1 MSEYN
6 CEKCNYSTKYAQNF
20 KRHINSSKH
29 KKNICAPIDG
39 VKKYICECGKKYKY
53 HTGLAKHKH
62 KWKFKNEQKEEKEKE
77 EKEKKEKQ
85 KDEEIQLLKAAIAEI
100 KLQQKNDH
108 SKHTTI
114 LEAVNTMVKN
124 SKELTEATKK
134 IAENGGSG
142 NNYTDCYNQKMTIN
156 VFLNEE
162 CKNAMNLTDFV
173 DQFKV
178 SLEDLHY
185 TRDNGFAQG
194 ITNIFTKQLKNMDPT
209 TRPIHCSDSKRLQF
223 YVKDENEWVKDTDG
237 EKLNSTIN
245 KIKIKQANSLT
256 EWELDHPDFIKDPKL
271 TDEWCSI
278 MAKIAPESKNDI
290 PKIKRSFAK
299 YYELKEAMDKIKN

>member
-1 MSEYN
+1 MTTIFR
-6 CEKCNYSTKYAQNF
+6 CEICNYKTKSGFNYN
-20 KRHINSSKH
+20 RHINSSKH
-29 KKNICAPIDG
+29 KKKVCPQIIE
-39 VKKYICECGKKYKY
+39 KKTFVCECGKKYKFQS
-53 HTGLAKHKH
+53 GLSKHKH
-62 KWKFKNEQKEEKEKE
+62 KCKFVFEEKIQITTTEKNE
-77 EKEKKEKQ
+77 
-85 KDEEIQLLKAAIAEI
+85 EIELLKAEIAD
-100 KLQQKNDH
+100 LKNQRKQDQ
-108 SKHTTI
+108 SVI
-114 LEAVNTMVKN
+114 LEAVQQ
-124 SKELTEATKK
+124 LTENTNK
-134 IAENGGSG
+134 IVENAGAG

-178 SLEDLHY
+178 SLEDLQY

-194 ITNIFTKQLKNMDPT
+194 ITNIFTKQLKDMDPT

-223 YVKDENEWVKDTDG
+223 YVKDENEWVKDSDG
-237 EKLNSTIN
+237 TQLDSTIN

-256 EWELDHPDFIKDPKL
+256 EWELEHPDFIKDPKL
-271 TDEWCSI
+271 TDEWCSM

-299 YYELKEAMDKIKN
+299 YFEIKEAMKKTKN

>member
-1 MSEYN
+1 MNEYK
-6 CEKCNYSTKYAQNF
+6 CERCNYSTKYAQNF

-29 KKNICAPIDG
+29 KKKVCAPIDG
-39 VKKYICECGKKYKY
+39 IKKYVCECGKKYKFQS
-53 HTGLAKHKH
+53 GLSKHKH
-62 KWKFKNEQKEEKEKE
+62 KCKFVFEEKLQIKTTE
-77 EKEKKEKQ
+77 
-85 KDEEIQLLKAAIAEI
+85 KDEEIEQLKAAIAEI
-100 KLQQKNDH
+100 KLQQKQQQEKETKNN
-108 SKHTTI
+108 SI
-114 LEAVNTMVKN
+114 LLETVQQ
-124 SKELTEATKK
+124 L
-134 IAENGGSG
+134 AENTNKIVENAGAG

-178 SLEDLHY
+178 SLEDLQY

-194 ITNIFTKQLKNMDPT
+194 ITNIFTKQLKDMDPT

-223 YVKDENEWVKDTDG
+223 YVKDENEWVKDSDG
-237 EKLNSTIN
+237 KQLDSTIN

-256 EWELDHPDFIKDPKL
+256 QWELDHPGFIKDPKL
-271 TDEWCSI
+271 TDEWCSM

-299 YYELKEAMDKIKN
+299 YFEIKEAMKKAKN

>member
-1 MSEYN
+1 MNEYK
-6 CEKCNYSTKYAQNF
+6 CERCNYSTKYAQNF

-29 KKNICAPIDG
+29 KKKVCAPIDET
-39 VKKYICECGKKYKY
+39 KKYVCECGKKYKFQS
-53 HTGLAKHKH
+53 GLAKHKH
-62 KWKFKNEQKEEKEKE
+62 KCKFINEQKEEKEKE
-77 EKEKKEKQ
+77 EKEKLENQRDK
-85 KDEEIQLLKAAIAEI
+85 EIQLLKAELADL
-100 KLQQKNDH
+100 KLQQEKDTQNA
-108 SKHTTI
+108 SKL
-114 LEAVNTMVKN
+114 LETVQQ
-124 SKELTEATKK
+124 L
-134 IAENGGSG
+134 AENTNKIVENAGAG

-178 SLEDLHY
+178 SLEDLQY

-194 ITNIFTKQLKNMDPT
+194 ITNIFTKQLKDMDPT

-223 YVKDENEWVKDTDG
+223 YVKDENEWVKDSDG
-237 EKLNSTIN
+237 KQLDSTIN

-256 EWELDHPDFIKDPKL
+256 EWELEHPDFIKDPKL
-271 TDEWCSI
+271 TDEWCSM

-299 YYELKEAMDKIKN
+299 YFEIKEAMKKAKN

>member
-1 MSEYN
+1 MSEYK
-6 CEKCNYSTKYAQNF
+6 CEICNYSTNYIQNYN
-20 KRHINSSKH
+20 RHINSSKH
-29 KKNICAPIDG
+29 KNKVCPQ
-39 VKKYICECGKKYKY
+39 KKVIKKKTFVCECGKKYKFQS
-53 HTGLAKHKH
+53 GLSKHKH
-62 KWKFKNEQKEEKEKE
+62 KCKFVFEEKIQITTTEKNE
-77 EKEKKEKQ
+77 
-85 KDEEIQLLKAAIAEI
+85 EIELLKAEIAD
-100 KLQQKNDH
+100 LKNQRKQDQ
-108 SKHTTI
+108 SVI
-114 LEAVNTMVKN
+114 LEAVQQ
-124 SKELTEATKK
+124 LTENTNK
-134 IAENGGSG
+134 IVENAGAG

-178 SLEDLHY
+178 SLEDLQY

-194 ITNIFTKQLKNMDPT
+194 ITNIFTKQLKDMDPT

-223 YVKDENEWVKDTDG
+223 YVKDENEWVKDSDG
-237 EKLNSTIN
+237 KQLDSTIN

-256 EWELDHPDFIKDPKL
+256 QWELDHPGFIKDPKL
-271 TDEWCSI
+271 TDEWCSM

-299 YYELKEAMDKIKN
+299 YFEIKEAMKKAKN

>member
-1 MSEYN
+1 MNEYK
-6 CEKCNYSTKYAQNF
+6 CERCNYSTKYAQNF

-29 KKNICAPIDG
+29 KKKVCAPIDG
-39 VKKYICECGKKYKY
+39 IKKYVCECGKKYKFQS
-53 HTGLAKHKH
+53 GLSKHKH
-62 KWKFKNEQKEEKEKE
+62 KCKFVFEEKLQIKTTE
-77 EKEKKEKQ
+77 
-85 KDEEIQLLKAAIAEI
+85 KDEEIEQLKAAIAEI
-100 KLQQKNDH
+100 KLQQKQQQEKETKNN
-108 SKHTTI
+108 SI
-114 LEAVNTMVKN
+114 LLETVQQ
-124 SKELTEATKK
+124 L
-134 IAENGGSG
+134 AENTNKIVENAGAG

-178 SLEDLHY
+178 SLEDLKY

-194 ITNIFTKQLKNMDPT
+194 ITNIFTKQLKDMDPT

-223 YVKDENEWVKDTDG
+223 YVKDENEWVKDSDG
-237 EKLNSTIN
+237 TQLDSTIN

-256 EWELDHPDFIKDPKL
+256 EWELEHPDFIKDPKL
-271 TDEWCSI
+271 TDEWCSM

-299 YYELKEAMDKIKN
+299 YFEIKEAMNKVKN

>member
-1 MSEYN
+1 MTTIFR
-6 CEKCNYSTKYAQNF
+6 CEICNYKTKSGFNYN
-20 KRHINSSKH
+20 RHINSSKH
-29 KKNICAPIDG
+29 KKKVCPQIIE
-39 VKKYICECGKKYKY
+39 KKTFVCECGKKYKFQS
-53 HTGLAKHKH
+53 GLSKHKH
-62 KWKFKNEQKEEKEKE
+62 KCKFVFEEKLQITTTEKD
-77 EKEKKEKQ
+77 K
-85 KDEEIQLLKAAIAEI
+85 EIQLLKAELADL
-100 KLQQKNDH
+100 KLQQEQDK
-108 SKHTTI
+108 SVI
-114 LEAVNTMVKN
+114 LEAVNTMAKN
-124 SKELTEATKK
+124 HSELTEATKK

-178 SLEDLHY
+178 SLEDLQY

-194 ITNIFTKQLKNMDPT
+194 ITNIFTKQLKDMDPT

-223 YVKDENEWVKDTDG
+223 YVKDENEWVKDSDG
-237 EKLNSTIN
+237 KQLDSTIN

-256 EWELDHPDFIKDPKL
+256 EWELEHPDFIKDPKL
-271 TDEWCSI
+271 TDEWCSM

-299 YYELKEAMDKIKN
+299 YFEIKEAMKKAKN

>member
-1 MSEYN
+1 MTTPFE
-6 CEKCNYSTKYAQNF
+6 CIKCNYKTKSAFNF

-29 KKNICAPIDG
+29 KKKICAPIDG
-39 VKKYICECGKKYKY
+39 TKKYVCECGKKYKY

-62 KWKFKNEQKEEKEKE
+62 KCKFVFEEKLQITTTEKD
-77 EKEKKEKQ
+77 K
-85 KDEEIQLLKAAIAEI
+85 EIQLLKAELADL
-100 KLQQKNDH
+100 KLQQEQDK
-108 SKHTTI
+108 SVI
-114 LEAVNTMVKN
+114 LEAVNTMAKN
-124 SKELTEATKK
+124 HSELTEATKK
-134 IAENGGSG
+134 IAENGGTG

-178 SLEDLHY
+178 SLEDLQY

-194 ITNIFTKQLKNMDPT
+194 ITNIFTKQLKDMDPT

-223 YVKDENEWVKDTDG
+223 YVKDENEWVKDSDG
-237 EKLNSTIN
+237 KQLDSTIN

-256 EWELDHPDFIKDPKL
+256 EWELEHPDFIKDPKL
-271 TDEWCSI
+271 TDEWCSM

-299 YYELKEAMDKIKN
+299 YFEIKEAMKKAKN

>member
-1 MSEYN
+1 M
-6 CEKCNYSTKYAQNF
+6 
-20 KRHINSSKH
+20 
-29 KKNICAPIDG
+29 
-39 VKKYICECGKKYKY
+39 
-53 HTGLAKHKH
+53 
-62 KWKFKNEQKEEKEKE
+62 
-77 EKEKKEKQ
+77 
-85 KDEEIQLLKAAIAEI
+85 
-100 KLQQKNDH
+100 
-108 SKHTTI
+108 
-114 LEAVNTMVKN
+114 EAVKSVAENA
-124 SKELTEATKK
+124 KEMSEATKK
-134 IAENGGSG
+134 IAENGGGAG

-178 SLEDLHY
+178 SLEDLQY

-194 ITNIFTKQLKNMDPT
+194 ITNIFTKQLKDMDPT

-223 YVKDENEWVKDTDG
+223 YVKDENEWVKDSDG
-237 EKLNSTIN
+237 KQLDSTIN

-256 EWELDHPDFIKDPKL
+256 EWELEHPDFIKDPKL
-271 TDEWCSI
+271 TDEWCSM

-299 YYELKEAMDKIKN
+299 YFEIKEAMKKAKN

>member
-1 MSEYN
+1 MSEYK
-6 CEKCNYSTKYAQNF
+6 CEICNYSTNYIQNYN
-20 KRHINSSKH
+20 RHINSSKH
-29 KKNICAPIDG
+29 KNKVCPP
-39 VKKYICECGKKYKY
+39 KKVIKKKTFVCECGKKYKFQS
-53 HTGLAKHKH
+53 GLSKHKH
-62 KWKFKNEQKEEKEKE
+62 KCKFINEQKEEKEKE
-77 EKEKKEKQ
+77 EKQKLEKQ
-85 KDEEIQLLKAAIAEI
+85 KDEEIEQLKAAIADL
-100 KLQQKNDH
+100 KLQQEKDTQNA
-108 SKHTTI
+108 SKL
-114 LEAVNTMVKN
+114 LETVQQ
-124 SKELTEATKK
+124 L
-134 IAENGGSG
+134 AENTNKIVENAGSG

-178 SLEDLHY
+178 SLEDLQY

-194 ITNIFTKQLKNMDPT
+194 ITNIFTKQLKDMDPT

-223 YVKDENEWVKDTDG
+223 YVKDENEWVKDSDG
-237 EKLNSTIN
+237 KQLDSTIN

-256 EWELDHPDFIKDPKL
+256 EWELEHPDFIKDPKL
-271 TDEWCSI
+271 TDEWCSM

-299 YYELKEAMDKIKN
+299 YFEIKEAMKKAKN

>member
-1 MSEYN
+1 MNEYK
-6 CEKCNYSTKYAQNF
+6 CERCNYSTKYAQNF

-29 KKNICAPIDG
+29 KKKIYAPIDG
-39 VKKYICECGKKYKY
+39 SKKYVCECGKKYKFQS
-53 HTGLAKHKH
+53 GLSKHKH
-62 KWKFKNEQKEEKEKE
+62 KCNFGIEEVCKVIQKVELTDDEKTENQVLKE
-77 EKEKKEKQ
+77 HIKTQEKQ
-85 KDEEIQLLKAAIAEI
+85 IKQLIE
-100 KLQQKNDH
+100 LQI
-108 SKHTTI
+108 S
-114 LEAVNTMVKN
+114 N
-124 SKELTEATKK
+124 SEKFGELTEATKK

-178 SLEDLHY
+178 SLEDLKY

-194 ITNIFTKQLKNMDPT
+194 ITNIFNNHLKDMDPT

-223 YVKDENEWVKDTDG
+223 YVKDENEWVKDSDG
-237 EKLNSTIN
+237 TQLDSTIN

-256 EWELDHPDFIKDPKL
+256 EWELEHPDFIKDPKL
-271 TDEWCSI
+271 TDEWCSL

-299 YYELKEAMDKIKN
+299 YFEIKEAMDKVKN

>member
-1 MSEYN
+1 MNEYK
-6 CEKCNYSTKYAQNF
+6 CERCNYSTKYAQNF

-29 KKNICAPIDG
+29 KKKVCAPIDG
-39 VKKYICECGKKYKY
+39 IKKYVCECGKKYKFQS
-53 HTGLAKHKH
+53 GLSKHKH
-62 KWKFKNEQKEEKEKE
+62 KCKFVFEEKLQIKTTE
-77 EKEKKEKQ
+77 
-85 KDEEIQLLKAAIAEI
+85 KDEEIEQLKAAIAEI
-100 KLQQKNDH
+100 KLQQKQQQEKETKNN
-108 SKHTTI
+108 SI
-114 LEAVNTMVKN
+114 LLETVQQ
-124 SKELTEATKK
+124 L
-134 IAENGGSG
+134 AENTNKIVENAGAG

-178 SLEDLHY
+178 SLEDLQY

-194 ITNIFTKQLKNMDPT
+194 ITNIFTKQLKDMDPT

-223 YVKDENEWVKDTDG
+223 YVKDENEWVKDSDG
-237 EKLNSTIN
+237 TQLDSTIN

-256 EWELDHPDFIKDPKL
+256 EWELEHPDFIKDPKL
-271 TDEWCSI
+271 TDEWCSM

-299 YYELKEAMDKIKN
+299 YFEIKEAMNKVKN

>member
-1 MSEYN
+1 MSEYK
-6 CEKCNYSTKYAQNF
+6 CEICNYSTNYIQNYN
-20 KRHINSSKH
+20 RHINSSKH
-29 KKNICAPIDG
+29 KNKVCPP
-39 VKKYICECGKKYKY
+39 KKVIKKKTFVCECGKKYKFQS
-53 HTGLAKHKH
+53 GLSKHKH
-62 KWKFKNEQKEEKEKE
+62 KCKFGIEEVCKVIQKVELTDDEKTENQVLKE
-77 EKEKKEKQ
+77 HIKTQEKQ
-85 KDEEIQLLKAAIAEI
+85 IKQLIE
-100 KLQQKNDH
+100 LQI
-108 SKHTTI
+108 S
-114 LEAVNTMVKN
+114 N
-124 SKELTEATKK
+124 SEKFGELTEATKK
-134 IAENGGSG
+134 IAENGGGAG

-178 SLEDLHY
+178 SLEDLQY

-194 ITNIFTKQLKNMDPT
+194 ITNIFTKQLKDMDPT

-223 YVKDENEWVKDTDG
+223 YVKDENEWVKDSDG
-237 EKLNSTIN
+237 KQLDSTIN

-256 EWELDHPDFIKDPKL
+256 EWELEHPDFIKDPKL
-271 TDEWCSI
+271 TDEWCSM

-299 YYELKEAMDKIKN
+299 YFE

>member
-1 MSEYN
+1 MNEYK
-6 CEKCNYSTKYAQNF
+6 CERCNYSTKYAQNF

-29 KKNICAPIDG
+29 KKKVCAPIDG
-39 VKKYICECGKKYKY
+39 IKKYVCECGKKYKFQS
-53 HTGLAKHKH
+53 GLSKHKH
-62 KWKFKNEQKEEKEKE
+62 KCKFVFEEKLQIKTTE
-77 EKEKKEKQ
+77 
-85 KDEEIQLLKAAIAEI
+85 KDEEIEQLKAAIAEI
-100 KLQQKNDH
+100 KLQQKQQQEKETKNN
-108 SKHTTI
+108 SI
-114 LEAVNTMVKN
+114 LLETVQQ
-124 SKELTEATKK
+124 L
-134 IAENGGSG
+134 AENTNKIVENAGAG

-178 SLEDLHY
+178 SLEDLQY

-194 ITNIFTKQLKNMDPT
+194 ITNIFTKQLKDMDPT

-223 YVKDENEWVKDTDG
+223 YVKDENEWVKDSDG
-237 EKLNSTIN
+237 KQLDSTIN

-256 EWELDHPDFIKDPKL
+256 EWELEHPDFIKDPKL
-271 TDEWCSI
+271 TDEWCSM

-299 YYELKEAMDKIKN
+299 YFEIKEAMKKAKN

>member
-1 MSEYN
+1 MTTIFR
-6 CEKCNYSTKYAQNF
+6 CEICNYKTKSGFNYN
-20 KRHINSSKH
+20 RHINSSKH
-29 KKNICAPIDG
+29 KKKVCPQIIE
-39 VKKYICECGKKYKY
+39 KKTFVCECGKKYKFQS
-53 HTGLAKHKH
+53 GLSKHKH
-62 KWKFKNEQKEEKEKE
+62 KCKFVFEEKIQITTTEKNE
-77 EKEKKEKQ
+77 
-85 KDEEIQLLKAAIAEI
+85 EIELLKAEIAD
-100 KLQQKNDH
+100 LKNQRKQDQ
-108 SKHTTI
+108 SVI
-114 LEAVNTMVKN
+114 LEAVNTMAKN
-124 SKELTEATKK
+124 HSELTEATKK
-134 IAENGGSG
+134 IAENAGSG

-178 SLEDLHY
+178 SLEDLQY

-194 ITNIFTKQLKNMDPT
+194 ITNIFTKQLKDMDPT

-223 YVKDENEWVKDTDG
+223 YVKDENEWVKDSDG
-237 EKLNSTIN
+237 TQLDSTIN

-256 EWELDHPDFIKDPKL
+256 EWELEHPDFIKDPKL
-271 TDEWCSI
+271 TDEWCSM

-299 YYELKEAMDKIKN
+299 YFEIKEAMKKAKN

>member
-1 MSEYN
+1 MNEYK
-6 CEKCNYSTKYAQNF
+6 CERCNYSTKYAQNF

-29 KKNICAPIDG
+29 KKKICAPIDG
-39 VKKYICECGKKYKY
+39 TKKYVCECGKKYKFQS
-53 HTGLAKHKH
+53 GLSKHKH
-62 KWKFKNEQKEEKEKE
+62 KCTFGMEEICKVIEKVELTDDEKTENQVLKEHIKTQ
-77 EKEKKEKQ
+77 EKQ
-85 KDEEIQLLKAAIAEI
+85 IKQLIE
-100 KLQQKNDH
+100 LQI
-108 SKHTTI
+108 S
-114 LEAVNTMVKN
+114 N
-124 SKELTEATKK
+124 SEKFGELTEATKK
-134 IAENGGSG
+134 IAENGGAG

-173 DQFKV
+173 DQFNV
-178 SLEDLHY
+178 SLEDLKY

-194 ITNIFTKQLKNMDPT
+194 ITNIFTKQLKDMDPT

-223 YVKDENEWVKDTDG
+223 YVKDENEWVKDSDG
-237 EKLNSTIN
+237 TQLDSTIN

-256 EWELDHPDFIKDPKL
+256 EWELEHPDFIKDPKL
-271 TDEWCSI
+271 TDEWCSM

-299 YYELKEAMDKIKN
+299 YFEIKEAMNKVKN

>member
-1 MSEYN
+1 MTTIFR
-6 CEKCNYSTKYAQNF
+6 CEICNYKTKSGFNYN
-20 KRHINSSKH
+20 RHINSSKH
-29 KKNICAPIDG
+29 KKKVCPQIIE
-39 VKKYICECGKKYKY
+39 KKTFVCECGKKYKFQS
-53 HTGLAKHKH
+53 GLSKHKH
-62 KWKFKNEQKEEKEKE
+62 KCKFVFEEKLQITTTEKD
-77 EKEKKEKQ
+77 K
-85 KDEEIQLLKAAIAEI
+85 EIQLLKAELADL
-100 KLQQKNDH
+100 KLQQEQDK
-108 SKHTTI
+108 SVI
-114 LEAVNTMVKN
+114 LEAVNTMAKN
-124 SKELTEATKK
+124 HSELTEATKK
-134 IAENGGSG
+134 IAENGGAG

-178 SLEDLHY
+178 SLEDLKY

-194 ITNIFTKQLKNMDPT
+194 ITNIFTKQLKDMDPT

-223 YVKDENEWVKDTDG
+223 YVKDENEWVKDSDG
-237 EKLNSTIN
+237 TQLDSTIN

-256 EWELDHPDFIKDPKL
+256 EWELEHPDFIKDPKL
-271 TDEWCSI
+271 TDEWCSM

-299 YYELKEAMDKIKN
+299 YFEIKEAMKKTKN

>member
-1 MSEYN
+1 MNEYK
-6 CEKCNYSTKYAQNF
+6 CERCNYSTKYAQNF

-29 KKNICAPIDG
+29 KKKVCAPIDET
-39 VKKYICECGKKYKY
+39 KKYVCECGKKYKFQS
-53 HTGLAKHKH
+53 GLSKHKH
-62 KWKFKNEQKEEKEKE
+62 KCKFVFEEKLQIKTTE
-77 EKEKKEKQ
+77 
-85 KDEEIQLLKAAIAEI
+85 KDEEIEQLKAAIAEI
-100 KLQQKNDH
+100 KLQQKQQQEKETKNN
-108 SKHTTI
+108 TI
-114 LEAVNTMVKN
+114 LLETVQQ
-124 SKELTEATKK
+124 L
-134 IAENGGSG
+134 AENTNKIVENAGAG

-178 SLEDLHY
+178 SLEDLQY

-194 ITNIFTKQLKNMDPT
+194 ITNIFTKQLKDMDPT

-223 YVKDENEWVKDTDG
+223 YVKDENEWVKDSDG
-237 EKLNSTIN
+237 KQLDSTIN

-256 EWELDHPDFIKDPKL
+256 EWELEHPDFIKDPKL
-271 TDEWCSI
+271 TDEWCSM

-299 YYELKEAMDKIKN
+299 YFEIKEAMKKAKN

>member
-1 MSEYN
+1 MNEYK
-6 CEKCNYSTKYAQNF
+6 CERCNYSTKYAQNF

-29 KKNICAPIDG
+29 KKKVCAPIDG
-39 VKKYICECGKKYKY
+39 IKKYVCECGKKYKFQS
-53 HTGLAKHKH
+53 GLSKHKH
-62 KWKFKNEQKEEKEKE
+62 KCKFVFEEKLQIKTTE
-77 EKEKKEKQ
+77 
-85 KDEEIQLLKAAIAEI
+85 KDEEIEQLKAAIAEI
-100 KLQQKNDH
+100 KLQQKQQQEKETKNN
-108 SKHTTI
+108 TI
-114 LEAVNTMVKN
+114 LLETVQQ
-124 SKELTEATKK
+124 L
-134 IAENGGSG
+134 AENTNKIVENAGAG

-162 CKNAMNLTDFV
+162 CKDAMNLTDFV

-178 SLEDLHY
+178 SLEDLQY

-194 ITNIFTKQLKNMDPT
+194 ITNIFTKQLKDMDPT

-223 YVKDENEWVKDTDG
+223 YVKDENEWVKDSDG
-237 EKLNSTIN
+237 KQLDSTIN

-256 EWELDHPDFIKDPKL
+256 EWELEHPDFIKDPKL
-271 TDEWCSI
+271 TDEWCSM

-299 YYELKEAMDKIKN
+299 YFEIKEAMKKAKN

>member
-1 MSEYN
+1 MNEYK
-6 CEKCNYSTKYAQNF
+6 CERCNYSTKYAQNF

-29 KKNICAPIDG
+29 KKKVCAPIDG
-39 VKKYICECGKKYKY
+39 IKKYVCECGKKYKFQS
-53 HTGLAKHKH
+53 GLSKHKH
-62 KWKFKNEQKEEKEKE
+62 KCKFVFEEKLQIKTTE
-77 EKEKKEKQ
+77 
-85 KDEEIQLLKAAIAEI
+85 KDEEIEQLKAAIAEI
-100 KLQQKNDH
+100 KLQQKQDQNT
-108 SKHTTI
+108 HTTI
-114 LEAVNTMVKN
+114 LEAVNTMAKN
-124 SKELTEATKK
+124 SKDLTEATKK
-134 IAENGGSG
+134 IAENAGSG

-173 DQFKV
+173 DQFNV
-178 SLEDLHY
+178 SLEDLKY

-194 ITNIFTKQLKNMDPT
+194 ITNIFNNHLKDMDPT

-223 YVKDENEWVKDTDG
+223 YVKDENEWVKDSDG
-237 EKLNSTIN
+237 TQLDSTIN

-256 EWELDHPDFIKDPKL
+256 EWELEHPGFITDPKL
-271 TDEWCSI
+271 TDEWCSM

>member
-1 MSEYN
+1 MNEYK
-6 CEKCNYSTKYAQNF
+6 CERCNYSTKYAQNF

-29 KKNICAPIDG
+29 KKKICAPIDG
-39 VKKYICECGKKYKY
+39 TKKYVCECGKKYKFQS
-53 HTGLAKHKH
+53 GLSKHKH
-62 KWKFKNEQKEEKEKE
+62 KCNFGMEEICKVIEKVELTNDEKTENQVLKEHIKTQ
-77 EKEKKEKQ
+77 EKQ
-85 KDEEIQLLKAAIAEI
+85 IKQLIE
-100 KLQQKNDH
+100 LQI
-108 SKHTTI
+108 S
-114 LEAVNTMVKN
+114 N
-124 SKELTEATKK
+124 SEKFGELTEATKK
-134 IAENGGSG
+134 IAENGGAG

-178 SLEDLHY
+178 SLEDLKY

-194 ITNIFTKQLKNMDPT
+194 ITNIFNNHLKDMDPT

-223 YVKDENEWVKDTDG
+223 YVKDENEWVKDSDG
-237 EKLNSTIN
+237 TQLDSTIN

-256 EWELDHPDFIKDPKL
+256 EWELEHPDFIKDPKL
-271 TDEWCSI
+271 TDEWCSL

-299 YYELKEAMDKIKN
+299 YFEIKEAMDKVKN

>member
-1 MSEYN
+1 MNEYK
-6 CEKCNYSTKYAQNF
+6 CERCNYSTKYAQNF

-29 KKNICAPIDG
+29 KKKISAPIDG
-39 VKKYICECGKKYKY
+39 SKKYVCECGKKYKFQS
-53 HTGLAKHKH
+53 GLSKHKH
-62 KWKFKNEQKEEKEKE
+62 KCNFGMEEICKVIEKVELTDDEKTENQVLKEHIKTQ
-77 EKEKKEKQ
+77 EKQ
-85 KDEEIQLLKAAIAEI
+85 IKQLIE
-100 KLQQKNDH
+100 LQI
-108 SKHTTI
+108 S
-114 LEAVNTMVKN
+114 N
-124 SKELTEATKK
+124 SEKFGELTEATKK

-178 SLEDLHY
+178 SLEDLQY

-194 ITNIFTKQLKNMDPT
+194 ITNIFTKQLKDMDPT

-223 YVKDENEWVKDTDG
+223 YVKDENEWVKDSDG
-237 EKLNSTIN
+237 KQLDSTIN

-256 EWELDHPDFIKDPKL
+256 EWELEHPDFIKDPKL
-271 TDEWCSI
+271 TDEWCSM

-299 YYELKEAMDKIKN
+299 YFEIKEAMKNAKN

>member
-1 MSEYN
+1 MTTPYE
-6 CEKCNYSTKYAQNF
+6 CIKCNYKTKSAFNF

-29 KKNICAPIDG
+29 KKKICAPIDG
-39 VKKYICECGKKYKY
+39 TKKYVCECGKKYKY

-62 KWKFKNEQKEEKEKE
+62 KCKFVFEEKLQITTTEKD
-77 EKEKKEKQ
+77 KEIEQ
-85 KDEEIQLLKAAIAEI
+85 LKAAIAEI
-100 KLQQKNDH
+100 KLQQKQDQNT
-108 SKHTTI
+108 HTTI
-114 LEAVNTMVKN
+114 LEAVKSVAENA
-124 SKELTEATKK
+124 KEMSEATKK
-134 IAENGGSG
+134 IAENGGGPG

-162 CKNAMNLTDFV
+162 CKDAMNLTDFV

-178 SLEDLHY
+178 SLEDLQY

-194 ITNIFTKQLKNMDPT
+194 ITNIFTKQLKDMDPT

-223 YVKDENEWVKDTDG
+223 YVKDENEWVKDSDG
-237 EKLNSTIN
+237 KQLDSTIN

-256 EWELDHPDFIKDPKL
+256 EWELEHPDFIKDPKL
-271 TDEWCSI
+271 TDEWCSM

-299 YYELKEAMDKIKN
+299 YFEIKEAMKKAKN

>member
-1 MSEYN
+1 MNEYK
-6 CEKCNYSTKYAQNF
+6 CERCNYSTKYAQNF

-29 KKNICAPIDG
+29 KKKICAPIDG
-39 VKKYICECGKKYKY
+39 TKKYVCECGKKYKFQS
-53 HTGLAKHKH
+53 GLSKHKH
-62 KWKFKNEQKEEKEKE
+62 KCTFGMEKTCKVIEKIELTDDEKTENQVLKEHIKTQ
-77 EKEKKEKQ
+77 EKQ
-85 KDEEIQLLKAAIAEI
+85 IKQLIE
-100 KLQQKNDH
+100 LQI
-108 SKHTTI
+108 S
-114 LEAVNTMVKN
+114 N
-124 SKELTEATKK
+124 SEKFGELTEATKK

-178 SLEDLHY
+178 SLEDLQY

-194 ITNIFTKQLKNMDPT
+194 ITNIFTKQLKDMDPT

-223 YVKDENEWVKDTDG
+223 YVKDENEWVKDSDG
-237 EKLNSTIN
+237 TQLDSTIN

-256 EWELDHPDFIKDPKL
+256 EWELEHPDFIKDPKL
-271 TDEWCSI
+271 TDEWCSL

-299 YYELKEAMDKIKN
+299 YFEIKEAMDKVKN

>member
-1 MSEYN
+1 MTTPFE
-6 CEKCNYSTKYAQNF
+6 CIKCNYKTKSAFNF

-39 VKKYICECGKKYKY
+39 IKKKYVCECGKKYKY

-62 KWKFKNEQKEEKEKE
+62 KCKFVFEEKLQITTTEKD
-77 EKEKKEKQ
+77 KEIEQ
-85 KDEEIQLLKAAIAEI
+85 LKAAIAEI
-100 KLQQKNDH
+100 KLQQKQDQNT
-108 SKHTTI
+108 HTTI
-114 LEAVNTMVKN
+114 LEAVKSVAENA
-124 SKELTEATKK
+124 KEMSEATKK
-134 IAENGGSG
+134 IAENGGGPG

-178 SLEDLHY
+178 SLEDLQY

-194 ITNIFTKQLKNMDPT
+194 ITNIFTKQLKDMDPT

-223 YVKDENEWVKDTDG
+223 YVKDENEWVKDSDG
-237 EKLNSTIN
+237 KQLDSTIN

-256 EWELDHPDFIKDPKL
+256 EWELEHPDFIKDPKL
-271 TDEWCSI
+271 TDEWCSM

-299 YYELKEAMDKIKN
+299 YFEIKEAMKKAKN

>member
-1 MSEYN
+1 MSEYK
-6 CEKCNYSTKYAQNF
+6 CEICNYSTNYIQNYN
-20 KRHINSSKH
+20 RHINSSKH
-29 KKNICAPIDG
+29 KNKVCPP
-39 VKKYICECGKKYKY
+39 KKVIKKKTFVCECGKKYKFQS
-53 HTGLAKHKH
+53 GLSKHKH
-62 KWKFKNEQKEEKEKE
+62 KCKFVFEEKIQITTTEKNE
-77 EKEKKEKQ
+77 
-85 KDEEIQLLKAAIAEI
+85 EIELLKAEIAD
-100 KLQQKNDH
+100 LKNQRKQDQ
-108 SKHTTI
+108 SVI
-114 LEAVNTMVKN
+114 LEAVQQ
-124 SKELTEATKK
+124 LTENTNK
-134 IAENGGSG
+134 IVENAGAG

-178 SLEDLHY
+178 SLEDLQY

-194 ITNIFTKQLKNMDPT
+194 ITNIFTKQLKDMDPT

-223 YVKDENEWVKDTDG
+223 YVKDENEWVKDSDG
-237 EKLNSTIN
+237 KQLDSTIN

-256 EWELDHPDFIKDPKL
+256 EWELEHPDFIKDPKL
-271 TDEWCSI
+271 TDEWCSM

-299 YYELKEAMDKIKN
+299 YFEIKEAMKKAKN

>member
-1 MSEYN
+1 MNEYK
-6 CEKCNYSTKYAQNF
+6 CERCNYSTKYAQNF

-29 KKNICAPIDG
+29 KKKVCAPIDET
-39 VKKYICECGKKYKY
+39 KKYVCECGKKYKFQS
-53 HTGLAKHKH
+53 GLSKHKH
-62 KWKFKNEQKEEKEKE
+62 KCKFVFEEKLQIKTTE
-77 EKEKKEKQ
+77 
-85 KDEEIQLLKAAIAEI
+85 KDEEIEQLKAAIADL
-100 KLQQKNDH
+100 KLQQEKETKNN
-108 SKHTTI
+108 SI
-114 LEAVNTMVKN
+114 LLETVQQ
-124 SKELTEATKK
+124 L
-134 IAENGGSG
+134 AENTNKIVENAGAG

-178 SLEDLHY
+178 SLEDLQY

-194 ITNIFTKQLKNMDPT
+194 ITNIFTKQLKDMDPT

-223 YVKDENEWVKDTDG
+223 YVKDENEWVKDSDG
-237 EKLNSTIN
+237 KQLDSTIN

-256 EWELDHPDFIKDPKL
+256 EWELEHPDFIKDPKL
-271 TDEWCSI
+271 TDEWCSM

-299 YYELKEAMDKIKN
+299 YFEIKEAMKKAKN